1 MGVDVGGQ
9 DASWRRAAEEWFVQR
24 LHEKGDFAAF
34 VADEPELGVV
44 SSAVGTCDRH
54 APGPANLSGLHGH
67 VFNISTDPRR
77 RRLGYARACL
87 DVLLAWYRDETD
99 VGVINL
105 NATPRRPEPLPLPR
119 LRRPALPRPPTPV
132 APVPQPA
139 RPQPARP

>member
-9 DASWRRAAEEWFVQR
+9 DAPWRRAAEEWFVQR

-34 VADEPELGVV
+34 VAHEPELGVV

-87 DVLLAWYRDETD
+87 DALLAWYRDETD

-105 NATPRRPEPLPLPR
+105 NATPDGLSLYHSLGFAAPR
-119 LRRPALPRPPTPV
+119 FPALQRLSHLPHSP
-132 APVPQPA
+132 PA
-139 RPQPARP
+139 RRRSR